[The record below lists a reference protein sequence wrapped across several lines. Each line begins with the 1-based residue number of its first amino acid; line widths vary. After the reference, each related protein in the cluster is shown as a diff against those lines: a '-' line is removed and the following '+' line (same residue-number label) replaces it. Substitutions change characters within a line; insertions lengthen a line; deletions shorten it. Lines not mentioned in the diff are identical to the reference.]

1 MTRLILNCQ
10 GSAFQK
16 LQLPPDRASQ
26 WRRVLGAKL
35 IELLGGQWGRIPL
48 EKQYEEAEQ
57 ALFHTIQR
65 QDESNDSFLAR
76 ADVMRSRLLAR
87 KMTLQAGRHHTEGI
101 MPIS

>member
-1 MTRLILNCQ
+1 MTHLILNCQ

-16 LQLPPDRASQ
+16 LQLHQTGLLNGEESS
-26 WRRVLGAKL
+26 VHKL

-65 QDESNDSFLAR
+65 QDASNDSFLAGL
-76 ADVMRSRLLAR
+76 M
-87 KMTLQAGRHHTEGI
+87 
-101 MPIS
+101 